1 MASTHELELG
11 RVLVNQGLLTQE
23 QVLSLVRTR
32 NEAPSGPELGALTL
46 DRGLVSAAQLTQAQ
60 KDVAAGK
67 GKWVVARDQMETNC
81 EISLS
86 ATREAVAREC
96 LSEALARLDADRAQA
111 VQELRRLAEDFSDT
125 ESGNRALEHLRAL
138 GETP

>member
-32 NEAPSGPELGALTL
+32 NEAPSGPELGALAL

-86 ATREAVAREC
+86 ATRA
-96 LSEALARLDADRAQA
+96 
-111 VQELRRLAEDFSDT
+111 
-125 ESGNRALEHLRAL
+125 
-138 GETP
+138 